1 MMDSLEKLIAAVVL
15 SQNTLDPDLFIS
27 LFDPTLRNS
36 VDLEN
41 IREFQQDLQ
50 QEFGQMQAPVPLAT
64 LTKNGAPWI
73 LYTVRFS
80 ASQSD
85 FLLSILLK
93 DASPSPQALAI
104 HIS

>member
-15 SQNTLDPDLFIS
+15 SQNTLDSDLFIS
-27 LFDPTLRNS
+27 LFDPTLRDS
-36 VDLEN
+36 VDPEK
-41 IREFQQDLQ
+41 IRDFQQDLQ
-50 QEFGQMQAPVPLAT
+50 QAFGQMQAPVPLAS
-64 LTKNGAPWI
+64 LSKNGAPWH

>member
-1 MMDSLEKLIAAVVL
+1 MMDSREKLIAAIVL

-27 LFDPTLRNS
+27 LFDAPLRNS
-36 VDLEN
+36 INPEE

-50 QEFGQMQAPVPLAT
+50 REFGQMHPPKFLAT
-64 LTKNGAPWI
+64 LSKNGNPWL

-80 ASQSD
+80 TSQSD
-85 FLLSILLK
+85 FLLSILLT
-93 DASPSPQALAI
+93 DTSTSPHALAI